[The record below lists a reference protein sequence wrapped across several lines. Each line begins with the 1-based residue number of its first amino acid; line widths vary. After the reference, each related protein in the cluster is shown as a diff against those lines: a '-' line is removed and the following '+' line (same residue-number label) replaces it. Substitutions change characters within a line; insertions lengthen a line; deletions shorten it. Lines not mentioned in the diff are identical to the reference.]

1 MTTQNTV
8 FDSEVVVPDAELAMR
23 ERTLLDFDRR
33 YGRVRDQLRLLLSA
47 DTLGDWS
54 RRHHRVALPICDRV
68 ADQYPL
74 IIFHGDVGTGKT
86 AVAECIAN
94 RLMTEARSEDSM
106 IFRLSN
112 RVRGSGKV
120 GEMTTLLAEAL
131 KRVIASVGKNRRA
144 VLIID
149 EGDSIAASRSQDH
162 SHHEDKVAVN
172 TLIQGV
178 DDLRR
183 FKGRIVVILCT
194 NRLSVLDAALMRRA
208 AIIEEFK
215 RPSETERRQLLEMD
229 LDGLGL
235 NQTQL
240 GELAVITGPRDGGP
254 GWTFS
259 DFRTRFYPAAVA
271 RVFPDAPLRYDDL
284 RVVALEMA
292 GSRVM
297 EDH

>member
-1 MTTQNTV
+1 MTTQNAI
-8 FDSEVVVPDAELAMR
+8 FDSEIVVPSPELATR
-23 ERTLLDFDRR
+23 ERTLLGFDRR

-47 DTLGDWS
+47 DMLGDWG
-54 RRHHRVALPICDRV
+54 RRHHRAVLPICDRV

-74 IIFHGDVGTGKT
+74 VIFHGDVGTGKT

-94 RLMTEARSEDSM
+94 RLMTEARCEDSM

-120 GEMTTLLAEAL
+120 GEMTTLLSEAL
-131 KRVIASVGKNRRA
+131 KRVAASVGKTRRA

-149 EGDSIAASRSQDH
+149 EADSIAASRSQDQ

-172 TLIQGV
+172 TLIQGI
-178 DDLRR
+178 DDLRQ

-215 RPSETERRQLLEMD
+215 RPSQIERRELLEMD

-235 NQTQL
+235 DPAQFD
-240 GELAVITGPRDGGP
+240 ELAALAGPRDGGS

-271 RVFPDAPLRYDDL
+271 RVFPDGPLHYEDL
-284 RVVALEMA
+284 RAAALEMG

-297 EDH
+297 EDR